1 MGFTQHKKMKK
12 SIMGNFIFGAV
23 LDFIYDRD
31 EIILNGSISQR
42 EKCPYSELF
51 WSVFSRIRTE
61 YRISP
66 YSARM
71 RENTDQNNS
80 KYGHFL
86 RSVSLRNILQPAAP
100 QGSFLVLSL
109 FFMHNTDL
117 SNYTEY
123 FSLF

>member
-1 MGFTQHKKMKK
+1 ME
-12 SIMGNFIFGAV
+12 NLIFGAV

-42 EKCPYSELF
+42 EKCPYAELF

-80 KYGHFL
+80 EYRHFL
-86 RSVSLRNILQPAAP
+86 RSVSLRNIL
-100 QGSFLVLSL
+100 
-109 FFMHNTDL
+109 
-117 SNYTEY
+117 
-123 FSLF
+123 